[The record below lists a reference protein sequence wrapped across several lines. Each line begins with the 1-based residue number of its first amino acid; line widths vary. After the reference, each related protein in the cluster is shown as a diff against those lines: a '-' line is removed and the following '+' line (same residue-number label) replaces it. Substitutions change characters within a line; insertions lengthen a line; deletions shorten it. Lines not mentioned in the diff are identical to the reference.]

1 MVEADEE
8 LVGIEKQIMVG
19 LLQGL
24 RDGVQLALVRARVV
38 RLALAGHRTYEVRVY
53 AHGKADDVDGFL
65 DVRFPVASLLG
76 IIDAFDEDIVVLI
89 SIGIDTERR
98 EPCFAGILG
107 AGKEVD
113 YALLFL
119 FDALH
124 PLDRVGYTFG
134 TEDTLP
140 VAFVDLYLV
149 LDRGCVLKLGFLG
162 GGNELLDIIPA
173 RFEDS
178 SVIRYRIVR
187 ITCGGYACDDGKLAL
202 LGAVLEA
209 GLQIRPRII
218 EIEQRNVLHI
228 TGRNE
233 VLERMIKVTQKPK
246 CLKSRQAPRK

>member
-65 DVRFPVASLLG
+65 DVRLPIASLLG

-89 SIGIDTERR
+89 SIRVDTERR

-124 PLDRVGYTFG
+124 PLDRVCYTFG
-134 TEDTLP
+134 AEDTLP

-162 GGNELLDIIPA
+162 CGNELLDIIPA

-209 GLQIRPRII
+209 GLQIRPPDYRD
-218 EIEQRNVLHI
+218 
-228 TGRNE
+228 
-233 VLERMIKVTQKPK
+233 
-246 CLKSRQAPRK
+246 

>member
-1 MVEADEE
+1 MD
-8 LVGIEKQIMVG
+8 
-19 LLQGL
+19 
-24 RDGVQLALVRARVV
+24 
-38 RLALAGHRTYEVRVY
+38 
-53 AHGKADDVDGFL
+53 AHGKTDDVDGFL
-65 DVRFPVASLLG
+65 DVRLPIASLLG

-89 SIGIDTERR
+89 SIRVDTEGR

-124 PLDRVGYTFG
+124 PLDRVGNAFG

-173 RFEDS
+173 
-178 SVIRYRIVR
+178 
-187 ITCGGYACDDGKLAL
+187 L
-202 LGAVLEA
+202 
-209 GLQIRPRII
+209 
-218 EIEQRNVLHI
+218 
-228 TGRNE
+228 
-233 VLERMIKVTQKPK
+233 
-246 CLKSRQAPRK
+246 